1 MNAVI
6 YARYSSDSQRE
17 ESIEGQLRECREY
30 AERNNMT
37 IVGTYID
44 RALSAKT
51 ADRPEFQHMIKD
63 SAKELFEI
71 VLVWKLDRF
80 SRDRYDSAHYKHIL
94 KKNGVKVISA
104 KEHISE
110 GPEGIILEAMLEGY
124 AEYYSAE
131 LSEKI
136 RRGQKENALKGR
148 NNGGGIPLGYLLGDE
163 QKLVL
168 DPVTAPLVRE
178 IFQRY
183 ADGEIVRTIV
193 EDFNRRG
200 LKTKSGKPFSPNS
213 FNRILKN
220 RKYIGEYRY
229 QDVVIEGDVPAIVP
243 EDLFNRVQE
252 RMEKNRHA
260 PAMAKAKEDY
270 LLTTKLFCGKCER
283 MMVGESGKSHTGAM
297 HYYYK
302 CSGAKRLKDCDK
314 KAVRKD
320 WIERVVVRLTMQ
332 RVMDEEKINRLIDA
346 ILVMQ
351 EQEDTTTPALRS
363 QLAETESSIGNI
375 LKAIEQGIFT
385 PSTKQRLDELEAR
398 KEEILVNIQ
407 TAELQ
412 KPKLTR
418 EQMTAWFEQF
428 RHGDPANRDFRK
440 RLIDTFVNAVYVFDD
455 KLVLTYN
462 YQHGTQTISLD
473 EITSALSSDFDGA
486 TPPNTKSPNSGLFCC
501 IQGLFSGIKPFKCN
515 LFFCAVWHAALYPSR
530 HLQISKGRRK
540 EIP

>member
-30 AERNNMT
+30 AERKDVT
-37 IVGTYID
+37 VVGTYID

-51 ADRPEFQHMIKD
+51 ADRPEFQHMIED

-94 KKNGVKVISA
+94 KKNGVKVVSA

-110 GPEGIILEAMLEGY
+110 GPEG
-124 AEYYSAE
+124 
-131 LSEKI
+131 
-136 RRGQKENALKGR
+136 
-148 NNGGGIPLGYLLGDE
+148 
-163 QKLVL
+163 
-168 DPVTAPLVRE
+168 
-178 IFQRY
+178 
-183 ADGEIVRTIV
+183 
-193 EDFNRRG
+193 
-200 LKTKSGKPFSPNS
+200 
-213 FNRILKN
+213 
-220 RKYIGEYRY
+220 
-229 QDVVIEGDVPAIVP
+229 
-243 EDLFNRVQE
+243 LFNRVQE

-302 CSGAKRLKDCDK
+302 CGGAKRRKGCDK

-332 RVMDEEKINRLIDA
+332 RVMDEEKISRLIDA

-385 PSTKQRLDELEAR
+385 PSTKQRLDGLEAR

-428 RHGDPANRDFRK
+428 RHGDPANREFQK
-440 RLIDTFVNAVYVFDD
+440 RLVDTFVNAVYVFDD

-462 YQHGTQTISLD
+462 YQHGTQTISLE
-473 EITSALSSDFDGA
+473 EIESALSSDLRCGS
-486 TPPNTKSPNSGLFCC
+486 PPNTKSPNSEAPPV
-501 IQGLFSGIKPFKCN
+501 K
-515 LFFCAVWHAALYPSR
+515 
-530 HLQISKGRRK
+530 
-540 EIP
+540 

>member
-17 ESIEGQLRECREY
+17 ESIESQLRECREY
-30 AERNNMT
+30 AE
-37 IVGTYID
+37 
-44 RALSAKT
+44 
-51 ADRPEFQHMIKD
+51 
-63 SAKELFEI
+63 
-71 VLVWKLDRF
+71 
-80 SRDRYDSAHYKHIL
+80 
-94 KKNGVKVISA
+94 
-104 KEHISE
+104 
-110 GPEGIILEAMLEGY
+110 
-124 AEYYSAE
+124 

-136 RRGQKENALKGR
+136 HRGQKENALKGK
-148 NNGGGIPLGYLLGDE
+148 NNGGGVPIGYLLDKKT
-163 QKLVL
+163 QKLVI
-168 DPVTAPLVRE
+168 D
-178 IFQRY
+178 
-183 ADGEIVRTIV
+183 
-193 EDFNRRG
+193 
-200 LKTKSGKPFSPNS
+200 
-213 FNRILKN
+213 
-220 RKYIGEYRY
+220 
-229 QDVVIEGDVPAIVP
+229 
-243 EDLFNRVQE
+243 
-252 RMEKNRHA
+252 

-320 WIERVVVRLTMQ
+320 WMERVVVRLTMQ

-363 QLAETESSIGNI
+363 QLAETESTIGNI

-385 PSTKQRLDELEAR
+385 PSTKQRLD
-398 KEEILVNIQ
+398 
-407 TAELQ
+407 ELQ

-428 RHGDPANRDFRK
+428 RHGDPANREFQK

-473 EITSALSSDFDGA
+473 EIESALSSDFDGA
-486 TPPNTKSPNSGLFCC
+486 TPPKTKILLIFFLLPSLSYSITNPYTMSFSP
-501 IQGLFSGIKPFKCN
+501 
-515 LFFCAVWHAALYPSR
+515 
-530 HLQISKGRRK
+530 
-540 EIP
+540 EI